1 MQREFTARGIP
12 FIRARRDFPRE
23 KLGFSVLSA
32 RSVAGRAKIK
42 ASSQFPCGEFPLL
55 LAAYCAISLSLFE
68 PLAFS
73 NSSLGFRSSV
83 SRRGKGKWGERRS
96 IFFFLPTR
104 VSRMQRIIGR
114 EEGKGN
120 APTSATTLCFRSCP
134 PLATCRPPNNAS
146 FYGYLSIQFD
156 SNEARARSIFQLI
169 GSRCLDISYSR
180 KRFYPI
186 FSCIPKVYLVLC
198 ERDITRRGKNISRLP
213 LVKIESNSRVNFEK
227 RVNGKSK

>member
-1 MQREFTARGIP
+1 MRRVPITSRGLLRDKPLSFRTARILEFVSWLP
-12 FIRARRDFPRE
+12 LERVSSRE
-23 KLGFSVLSA
+23 
-32 RSVAGRAKIK
+32 
-42 ASSQFPCGEFPLL
+42 
-55 LAAYCAISLSLFE
+55 
-68 PLAFS
+68 
-73 NSSLGFRSSV
+73 
-83 SRRGKGKWGERRS
+83 GKMGGER
-96 IFFFLPTR
+96 IDFLFFFR

-227 RVNGKSK
+227 RVNGKLK

>member
-1 MQREFTARGIP
+1 MRRVPITSRGLLRDKP
-12 FIRARRDFPRE
+12 LSFRTRSHSRIRLLA
-23 KLGFSVLSA
+23 SA
-32 RSVAGRAKIK
+32 RACLVEGREN
-42 ASSQFPCGEFPLL
+42 G
-55 LAAYCAISLSLFE
+55 
-68 PLAFS
+68 
-73 NSSLGFRSSV
+73 
-83 SRRGKGKWGERRS
+83 GER
-96 IFFFLPTR
+96 IDFLFFFR

-213 LVKIESNSRVNFEK
+213 LVKTESNSRVNFEK